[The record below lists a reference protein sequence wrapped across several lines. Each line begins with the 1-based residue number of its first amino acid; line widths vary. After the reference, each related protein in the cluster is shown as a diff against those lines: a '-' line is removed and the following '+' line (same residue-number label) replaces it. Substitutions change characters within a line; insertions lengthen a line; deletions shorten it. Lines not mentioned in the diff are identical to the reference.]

1 MLSIAPSSCVP
12 FNSDTTDA
20 VDALATTCAGNTPQE
35 TIKNA
40 LKMIAKQKRVLNKL
54 GSHLRDAANGL
65 KKGAHSA
72 KLSDITLRL
81 LNGVLVHFTGQKLA
95 RAEKKTT
102 DGPILF
108 AIKVLELAD
117 PQIKNPKA
125 TVQTFIKKGHNVWP
139 GAIAYLEWFAESK
152 KSKLIYK

>member
-1 MLSIAPSSCVP
+1 LKVSPGITDDQWLKLKTVFDVPDKARSFIDEIIALYRDYKDEHKGLTSAELTSQLLHVE
-12 FNSDTTDA
+12 NQ
-20 VDALATTCAGNTPQE
+20 VREL
-35 TIKNA
+35 KNA

-95 RAEKKTT
+95 RAEKKTKPLMAQYCLPSRCSNLRT
-102 DGPILF
+102 
-108 AIKVLELAD
+108 
-117 PQIKNPKA
+117 PK
-125 TVQTFIKKGHNVWP
+125 
-139 GAIAYLEWFAESK
+139 
-152 KSKLIYK
+152 